1 VLVTGGSGFIGSH
14 VVDKLIDAGH
24 EPVIFDLE
32 PSPYHP
38 SEQVRAVSGDVT
50 DTGALSRAF
59 SGCDAII
66 HLAAV
71 ADVGVVE
78 AEPGKAEQINVRG
91 VMAVLEAARL
101 TGVKRVIYG
110 STIWVYSDCPETAVD
125 EETETPPPRHPYTA
139 TKLAGEIYC
148 QSYAQ
153 FFDLEPTILRFGI
166 PYGPRA
172 RGATV
177 LSAFVRRAM
186 AGEALTIAGS
196 GEQSRRFVYVEDL
209 ADGIVRALRPEA
221 ANRVYNLA
229 GSEEISI
236 LQVAETVRDAVGGTE
251 LVHVPS
257 RAGDFGGKE
266 VSSDRAA
273 RELGWAPVTPFS
285 EGAHLY
291 LDWYRRRSDEP
302 SEHGHRAA
310 ENGHR
315 PAPAN
320 AADWEEKPTGRRVL
334 IVSADIGEG
343 HDGPARAI
351 AAEIEEEEPEAQVTI
366 VDGLAEMGRFITW
379 VLRDGSWV
387 AFNWVPWAF
396 EVQYFLLT
404 RFPPTRWF
412 VARLGYLLSR
422 RRLLKMIHRRRPDL
436 LISTYPGTTELFGE
450 LRTRGRLDIPT
461 VSAIT
466 DLAGLRFW
474 AHPGI
479 DMHTVIHRESIE
491 EVEALAGPDS
501 ATWARP
507 PTSPAFFEPA
517 DTGEARRSLG
527 LPEEGPV
534 ILVSGGGWGVGDL
547 TGAIEAALERN
558 PGAVVCIAGRNE
570 RVRSRIVRRF
580 AEEPRL
586 RVVGFTD
593 RMSDYLAASD
603 VLVHSTAGLTVLEA
617 LIRGCRVVS
626 FGFKVGHI
634 RVNDRAYQRF
644 GLARTARSREELAQ
658 ALTEAI
664 AEPRRPDLS
673 YAALPSVATVARTT
687 SRRAEPLAS
696 WRLRLTRF
704 ATATVATVALL
715 AWVLGTDEPYKV
727 LASPLDIRPT
737 TGFAALGPDVGL
749 LVRAPAGRI
758 PRFSQQL
765 HKGGAAAS
773 FAVESRP
780 SAATRAQ
787 LRRFGDSALP
797 ALASGGP
804 VHWMGTKKDLKRT
817 ASQFGL
823 DGHFLFAPPAD
834 GFTLGEYLLAH
845 TAGAIP
851 VAGAVKYSGGS
862 LGRVAP
868 GQVVEATLNDGET
881 APGRALRSLVF
892 QINSRGLRAV
902 PVETLWRR
910 SSNQARDGG

>member
-1 VLVTGGSGFIGSH
+1 MKVLVTGGSGFIGSH
-14 VVDKLIDAGH
+14 VLDKLLAAGH
-24 EPVIFDLE
+24 EPVNFDLR
-32 PSPYHP
+32 PSPYHDG
-38 SEQVRAVSGDVT
+38 EVRTKIGDVT
-50 DTGALSRAF
+50 DTGALSHAL

-71 ADVGVVE
+71 ADVGIVE
-78 AEPGKAEQINVRG
+78 AEPAKAEQINARG
-91 VMAVLEAARL
+91 VAAVLEAARL

-110 STIWVYSDCPETAVD
+110 STIWVYSDCPETVVD

-148 QSYAQ
+148 QSYAR
-153 FFDLEPTILRFGI
+153 FYDLEPTILRFGI

-209 ADGIVRALRPEA
+209 ADGIVRALAPRA

-236 LQVAETVRDAVGGTE
+236 LQVAETVRDAIGGTE

-273 RELGWAPVTPFS
+273 AELGWAPVTPFS
-285 EGAHLY
+285 EGARLY
-291 LDWYRRRSDEP
+291 LDWYRRE
-302 SEHGHRAA
+302 G

-315 PAPAN
+315 PHQNGHRPVPA
-320 AADWEEKPTGRRVL
+320 AADWEERPTGRRVL

-351 AAEIEEEEPEAQVTI
+351 AAELEEEQPEAQVAI

-379 VLRDGSWV
+379 ILRDGSWV
-387 AFNWVPWAF
+387 AFNWIPWAF

-404 RFPPTRWF
+404 RFAPTRWLTS
-412 VARLGYLLSR
+412 RLGYLLCR
-422 RRLLKMIHRRRPDL
+422 RRLLRMIRRRRPDL
-436 LISTYPGTTELFGE
+436 LISTYPGSTELLGE
-450 LRTRGRLDIPT
+450 LRRRGRLDVPVI
-461 VSAIT
+461 SAIT

-474 AHPGI
+474 AHPGV
-479 DMHTVIHRESIE
+479 DMHTVIHEESIE
-491 EVEALAGPDS
+491 EVEAIAGPGS
-501 ATWARP
+501 VTWARP
-507 PTSPAFFEPA
+507 PTSPAFFQPA
-517 DTGEARRSLG
+517 DSGEARRSLG
-527 LPEEGPV
+527 LPEQGSV

-547 TGAIEAALERN
+547 AGAIDAALERK

-570 RVRSRIVRRF
+570 RVRSRIVKRF
-580 AEEPRL
+580 AGEPRL

-634 RVNDRAYQRF
+634 RLNDTAYERF
-644 GLARTARSREELAQ
+644 GLARTARSHKQLGA
-658 ALTEAI
+658 ALDEAL

-673 YAALPSVATVARTT
+673 YAGLPTVAAVALGNRRHAPAVPRWRLNLARVATTGVV
-687 SRRAEPLAS
+687 SLAFLI
-696 WRLRLTRF
+696 WL
-704 ATATVATVALL
+704 
-715 AWVLGTDEPYKV
+715 LGTDMSYRV
-727 LASPLDIRPT
+727 IAAPLDLGPT
-737 TGFAALGPDVGL
+737 TGFRAAGPDVGL
-749 LVRAPAGRI
+749 MIRAPGGEVGRLSHLLRVRHAG
-758 PRFSQQL
+758 
-765 HKGGAAAS
+765 AS
-773 FAVESRP
+773 FVTTGPP
-780 SAATRAQ
+780 SPA
-787 LRRFGDSALP
+787 LRRRLHRYADDEIPGLRA
-797 ALASGGP
+797 GGP
-804 VHWMGTKKDLKRT
+804 AHWVQTRRDLT
-817 ASQFGL
+817 GMASRFGYS
-823 DGHFLFAPPAD
+823 GQFLFAPPED

-845 TAGAIP
+845 TAGAVP
-851 VAGAVKYSGGS
+851 VAGAVKYTGGA

-868 GQVVEATLNDGET
+868 GQLVEARLSDDGVRP
-881 APGRALRSLVF
+881 APALRSLVL
-892 QINSRGLRAV
+892 QLENRGLS
-902 PVETLWRR
+902 PVSVTRLWSRR
-910 SSNQARDGG
+910 GEQGGHGR